1 MVDEV
6 RSRTMR
12 AVRSKGTKP
21 ELIVRRL
28 VHSLGFRFSLHRK
41 NLPGSPDLVLASRR
55 KVIFVHGCFWHG
67 HDCHHGARLPKTNV
81 DYWVAK
87 IARNRERDCRVE
99 KELTG
104 AGWESCTIWECHLN
118 DREVL
123 QAKLMHF
130 LSAPA
135 EDSRLD

>member
-21 ELIVRRL
+21 ELIIRRL
-28 VHSLGFRFSLHRK
+28 VHSLGFRFRLHRK
-41 NLPGSPDLVLASRR
+41 NLPGSPDLVFASRR

-67 HDCHHGARLPKTNV
+67 HDCHRGARLPKTNV
-81 DYWVAK
+81 EYWVAK

-99 KELTG
+99 KELIG
-104 AGWESCTIWECHLN
+104 AGWESYTIWECQLK

-135 EDSRLD
+135 EDPRVD